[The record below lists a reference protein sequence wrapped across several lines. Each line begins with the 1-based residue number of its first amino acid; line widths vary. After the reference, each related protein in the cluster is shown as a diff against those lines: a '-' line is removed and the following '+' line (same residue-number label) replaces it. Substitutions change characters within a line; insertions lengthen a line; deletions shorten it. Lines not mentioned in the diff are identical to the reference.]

1 MKQLEKPKVGEKI
14 YILKTNFGD
23 IFCRLFENK
32 AKKACENFIKLS
44 ESGYYNGIKFHRI
57 IKDFMIQSGDPTATG
72 MGGESIWHTPFED
85 EFNFDL
91 RHFRGALSMANAGP
105 NTNGSQFF
113 IVQNS
118 NISQEYINL
127 LKSSK
132 NELYSDEIINLYEK
146 NGGAFWLDYKH
157 SVFGQVFSGLDV
169 VDKIASVKCSNDK
182 PLEDVIILEIVSKVF
197 EG

>member
-1 MKQLEKPKVGEKI
+1 MKQLEMPKIGEKI
-14 YILKTNFGD
+14 YILKTNLGN
-23 IFCRLFENK
+23 ICCRLFEDK

-57 IKDFMIQSGDPTATG
+57 IKDFMIQSGDPTSTG
-72 MGGESIWHTPFED
+72 MGGESIWNTPFED

-118 NISQEYINL
+118 NISKEHINL
-127 LKSSK
+127 LKNSK

-157 SVFGQVFSGLDV
+157 SVFGQVFSGFDV
-169 VDKIASVKCSNDK
+169 VDKIATVKCTNDR
-182 PLEDVIILEIVSKVF
+182 PIEDVIILEIVSKVF